1 MFSLWGL
8 VCKNI
13 DIIITLI
20 LIREILI
27 NEFLCN
33 FGALAFLY
41 LWFDQSE
48 HFIIIQDGS
57 RSKLLFMK
65 NICDWQDLEVVI
77 FICH

>member
-41 LWFDQSE
+41 L
-48 HFIIIQDGS
+48 
-57 RSKLLFMK
+57 
-65 NICDWQDLEVVI
+65 
-77 FICH
+77 